1 MFKKTNYSNKKLKQ
15 KVISKNTK
23 KSMKGITLI
32 ALVITIIVLLI
43 LAGVT
48 IATLT
53 GDNGILTRAQDA
65 QNKTEQAKQDEQETL
80 DDYEL
85 YIKEATGETVYR
97 LNDIP
102 KEMENPP
109 TIEMVGENSTLE
121 NSTWI
126 TPIINTDAGTVNDI
140 YTSFNS
146 TLVQANPYY
155 PKYQYIIGRNNIVK
169 NSYLDSNFYTV
180 EFDIDC
186 QEFEFKLQYTGTNK
200 FRILVNNEYVSYN
213 VTKESNF
220 GGTVD
225 KIYFYKVT
233 FDSKKKRNIKIET
246 NGIFGGVYINNND
259 EITKTTRK
267 SNPKAVWIGTSITEG
282 SSGTSSSMYGF
293 CNIASSM
300 LGLECINDGLGA
312 TGYIA
317 TANDT
322 RYAFYDR
329 LQYDIIDKQPEI
341 AIIEGGINDWNYET
355 NSIVEEA
362 DRCYKYIKENAP
374 NTNLIII
381 GVFWPKGSH
390 PDKVKEVNEEL
401 RKTALDNNLPFID
414 LLNGQTINKD
424 GNVITDNKGPYI
436 TGTGCVGSE
445 KNDGNADYYISS
457 DATHPTIEGH
467 KYLGTII
474 ATEMYKLLN
483 NIY

>member
-1 MFKKTNYSNKKLKQ
+1 M
-15 KVISKNTK
+15 
-23 KSMKGITLI
+23 
-32 ALVITIIVLLI
+32 LI

-53 GDNGILTRAQDA
+53 GDNGILTRANEA
-65 QNKTEQAKQDEQETL
+65 KEKTEQSQKDEQETL
-80 DDYEL
+80 ENYEL

-109 TIEMVGENSTLE
+109 TIEMVGESSTLE

-126 TPIINTDAGTVNDI
+126 TPVTDVNAGTVNNI

-146 TLVQANPYY
+146 QLIQANPYY
-155 PKYQYIIGRNNIVK
+155 PAYRYIHGNNNIQKASSV
-169 NSYLDSNFYTV
+169 SANFYTI

-186 QEFEFKLQYTGTNK
+186 QEFELMFQYKGTNR
-200 FRILVNNEYVSYN
+200 FRILVDNEYVSYN
-213 VTKESNF
+213 VTKESDF
-220 GGTVD
+220 SGTVD
-225 KIYFYKVT
+225 KTYFYKVT
-233 FDSKKKRNIKIET
+233 FDSKKKRNIKIEIT
-246 NGIFGGVYINNND
+246 GAFGGVYINSND

-267 SNPKAVWIGTSITEG
+267 SNPTAVWIGTSITEG
-282 SSGTSSSMYGF
+282 AAGTGASMHSF

-317 TANDT
+317 TADDT

-355 NSIVEEA
+355 NLIVEEA

-381 GVFWPKGSH
+381 GVFWPKGSY
-390 PDKVKEVNEEL
+390 PDKVKEVNEKL

-414 LLNGQTINKD
+414 LLNGQTIDKN

-436 TGTGCVGSE
+436 TGTGCVGNE
-445 KNDGNADYYISS
+445 TNDGNADSYISS
-457 DATHPTIEGH
+457 DTTHPTIEGH

-474 ATEMYKLLN
+474 ATEMYKILN

>member
-1 MFKKTNYSNKKLKQ
+1 M
-15 KVISKNTK
+15 
-23 KSMKGITLI
+23 
-32 ALVITIIVLLI
+32 LLI

-65 QNKTEQAKQDEQETL
+65 KNKTQQAEQDEQKTL
-80 DDYEL
+80 EDYEL

-97 LNDIP
+97 LNDLP

-109 TIEMVGENSTLE
+109 TIEMVGESSTLE
-121 NSTWI
+121 DSTWI
-126 TPIINTDAGTVNDI
+126 TPITDVEAGTVNNV

-146 TLVQANPYY
+146 NLIQANPNF
-155 PKYQYIIGRNNIVK
+155 PKYQYLNGINHIANESSRGA
-169 NSYLDSNFYTV
+169 NFYTI

-186 QEFEFKLQYTGTNK
+186 QEFEIKLQYTGTNR
-200 FRILVNNEYVSYN
+200 FRILVDNEYVSYN
-213 VTKESNF
+213 VTKESDF

-225 KIYFYKVT
+225 KTYFYKVT
-233 FDSKKKRNIKIET
+233 FDSKKKRNIKMET
-246 NGIFGGVYINNND
+246 TGIFGGVYINNND

-267 SNPKAVWIGTSITEG
+267 SNPRAVWIGTSITEG
-282 SSGTSSSMYGF
+282 VAITGASMYSF
-293 CNIASSM
+293 PNVASSM
-300 LGLECINDGLGA
+300 LGLECINAGLGA

-322 RYAFYDR
+322 RYSYYDR
-329 LQYDIIDKQPEI
+329 LQYDIIEKQPEI
-341 AIIEGGINDWNYET
+341 AVIEGGINDWTYET
-355 NSIVEEA
+355 NLIIEEA
-362 DRCYKYIKENAP
+362 DKCYKYIKENAP

-381 GVFWPKGSH
+381 GVFWSKGSY

-401 RKTALDNNLPFID
+401 RKTALNNDLPFID
-414 LLNGQTINKD
+414 LLNGQTIDKD
-424 GNVITDNKGPYI
+424 GNIITDNKGSYI

-445 KNDGNADYYISS
+445 KNDGNADYYIGN
-457 DATHPTIEGH
+457 DTTHPTIEGH

>member
-1 MFKKTNYSNKKLKQ
+1 MYLK
-15 KVISKNTK
+15 SKNK
-23 KSMKGITLI
+23 VLRKEKGITLI
-32 ALVITIIVLLI
+32 ALVVTIIVLLI
-43 LAGVT
+43 LAGVS

-53 GDNGILTRAQDA
+53 GENGILTRAQDA
-65 QNKTEQAKQDEQETL
+65 KNKTEQAEQDEQETL
-80 DDYEL
+80 EDYEL

-109 TIEMVGENSTLE
+109 TIEMVGESSALE

-126 TPIINTDAGTVNDI
+126 TPVTDVDTGTVNDV

-146 TLVQANPYY
+146 QLVQVNPYF
-155 PKYQYIIGRNNIVK
+155 PKYHYIHGINNIVNASSK
-169 NSYLDSNFYTV
+169 SANFYTI

-186 QEFEFKLQYTGTNK
+186 QEFEIKLQYTGTNQ
-200 FRILVNNEYVSYN
+200 FRIIVDDEYVSYN
-213 VTKESNF
+213 VTKESDF
-220 GGTVD
+220 SGTVD
-225 KIYFYKVT
+225 KTYFYKVT
-233 FDSKKKRNIKIET
+233 FDSKKKRNIKIEIT
-246 NGIFGGVYINNND
+246 GVFGGVYINSND

-282 SSGTSSSMYGF
+282 SAGTGSSMYGF
-293 CNIASSM
+293 PNIVSSM

-317 TANDT
+317 TADDT

-329 LQYDIIDKQPEI
+329 LQYNIIDRQPEI

-355 NSIVEEA
+355 NLIVEEA
-362 DRCYKYIKENAP
+362 DKCYKYIKENAP

-381 GVFWPKGSH
+381 GVFWPKGSYS
-390 PDKVKEVNEEL
+390 DKVKEVNEEL

-414 LLNGQTINKD
+414 LLNGQTIDKD

-436 TGTGCVGSE
+436 TGTGCVVNE
-445 KNDGNADYYISS
+445 KNDGNADSYISS
-457 DATHPTIEGH
+457 DTTHPTIEGH
-467 KYLGTII
+467 EYLGNII
-474 ATEMYKLLN
+474 ATEMYKILN